1 VVKVNVPVVPDNLLC
16 VYNPPS
22 RGWVLKIRVQPLYN
36 ILIMSNNLAVS
47 VEEWLANLSPELR
60 TIARE
65 LVSVARKNMPK
76 AHEFIY
82 HDAVGYSV
90 SDSPFDRI
98 CYIAPQ
104 KKGYINFG
112 FFFGANLP
120 DPKHLLIGEG
130 KRLRHIKVRSVEEAK
145 NPAFGKLIS
154 ATWKE
159 APDSIEKIHA
169 QRKKVK

>member
-1 VVKVNVPVVPDNLLC
+1 MSK
-16 VYNPPS
+16 NP
-22 RGWVLKIRVQPLYN
+22 
-36 ILIMSNNLAVS
+36 S
-47 VEEWLANLSPELR
+47 VEEYLTYLHPDLQAI
-60 TIARE
+60 TRE
-65 LVSVARKNMPK
+65 LVAVARKNMPD

-90 SDSPFDRI
+90 TESPFDRI

-104 KKGYINFG
+104 KKGYVNFG

-130 KRLRHIKVRSVEEAK
+130 KRLRHVKVRSVEEAK
-145 NPAFGKLIS
+145 NPALGKLIA

-159 APDSIEKIHA
+159 APESIAKIHA
-169 QRKKVK
+169 RREKS